1 MFLKITITRKRTIFL
16 NSLKRKAYLKAAAVI
31 IKAVVKVDNMAA
43 FFCGVFK
50 GVFGPAA
57 LAVKPGHNIIAV
69 IYHKGIAAGVTTG
82 EILLG
87 NLYNLVRAV

>member
-1 MFLKITITRKRTIFL
+1 
-16 NSLKRKAYLKAAAVI
+16 
-31 IKAVVKVDNMAA
+31 MAA